1 MHSVEGAAAAVIER
15 VRRLASEQV
24 SIREAHRRI
33 AAIDLIAPRAL
44 PGFDNSAMDGY
55 AVRAAD
61 LPGTFPVV
69 ATVGA
74 GQVMQTEVPERAAV
88 RIFTGAPMPAGLD
101 TVEIKEDAEAE
112 QDHVKLPEQKLGEN
126 VRRIGEDIAEG
137 DPFRMAAL
145 FVSAR
150 DLVVVI
156 TTVCNTDN
164 DRDHVRA
171 ALASA
176 GVELELW

>member
-33 AAIDLIAPRAL
+33 AAIDLFAPRSL

-74 GQVMQTEVPERAAV
+74 GQIMQTEVPERAAGRV
-88 RIFTGAPMPAGLD
+88 CAGAPVPAGLG
-101 TVEIKEDAEAE
+101 AGGGRGGAGAGRGRGGR
-112 QDHVKLPEQKLGEN
+112 PERERGGSG
-126 VRRIGEDIAEG
+126 RGSGED
-137 DPFRMAAL
+137 
-145 FVSAR
+145 
-150 DLVVVI
+150 
-156 TTVCNTDN
+156 
-164 DRDHVRA
+164 
-171 ALASA
+171 
-176 GVELELW
+176 

>member
-33 AAIDLIAPRAL
+33 AAIDLFAPRSL

-88 RIFTGAPMPAGLD
+88 RIFTGAPMHTGLD
-101 TVEIKEDAEAE
+101 TVVIQEDAEAE

-126 VRRIGEDIAEG
+126 VRKINKN
-137 DPFRMAAL
+137 
-145 FVSAR
+145 
-150 DLVVVI
+150 
-156 TTVCNTDN
+156 NTKN
-164 DRDHVRA
+164 DDTEPA
-171 ALASA
+171 
-176 GVELELW
+176 